1 MKQKGSKY
9 KKSTFEYTEIVA
21 QPLCTALNVCFE

>member
-9 KKSTFEYTEIVA
+9 KKSSFEYTEVA
-21 QPLCTALNVCFE
+21 QPLCTALNVCLNE